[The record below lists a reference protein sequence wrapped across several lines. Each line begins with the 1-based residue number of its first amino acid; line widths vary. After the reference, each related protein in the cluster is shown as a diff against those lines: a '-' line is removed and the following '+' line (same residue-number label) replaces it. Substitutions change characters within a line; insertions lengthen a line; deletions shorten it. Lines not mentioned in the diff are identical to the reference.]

1 MSYAS
6 LLTLLAALAFALP
19 FLARLGENAGIS
31 RSYAVVLSVGLGIFL
46 VVFAW
51 LRWRLR
57 DQDEVSGEDARP
69 GVLPQETF
77 VPDFF
82 FHDGVFQGERLI
94 REGHRDAALKMY
106 EAYRAVLVRQGQAT
120 REVDEMILT
129 LERGTQEE
137 RRARL

>member
-1 MSYAS
+1 MSYAG

-19 FLARLGENAGIS
+19 FLARLGENIGIS
-31 RSYAVVLSVGLGIFL
+31 RSYAVALTLALGVFF
-46 VVFAW
+46 VSFAW

-57 DQDEVSGEDARP
+57 DQDTGDEAGARP

-94 REGHRDAALKMY
+94 NEGHQDAALKMY
-106 EAYRAVLVRQGQAT
+106 EAYRAVLVRQGQT
-120 REVDEMILT
+120 TEEVDEMISK
-129 LERGTQEE
+129 LEHGTSEGDC
-137 RRARL
+137 ASL

>member
-19 FLARLGENAGIS
+19 FLARLGENVGIP
-31 RSYAVVLSVGLGIFL
+31 RSYAVASTLALGVFF
-46 VVFAW
+46 VTFAW

-57 DQDEVSGEDARP
+57 DQDEVQSSPQP

-94 REGHRDAALKMY
+94 QEGHQDAALKMY
-106 EAYRAVLVRQGQAT
+106 EAYRAVLVRQGHTTQ
-120 REVDEMILT
+120 EVDAMILK
-129 LERGTQEE
+129 LESGRPEE
-137 RRARL
+137 NQRASL